1 MKRKITDLSVKFSEN
16 FILNMIDC
24 TPDSPI
30 YETAMEEL
38 KELED
43 RACLLIRPKAVIA
56 SGEIDRAVSSAG
68 IPEGAEALFTI
79 VTLGKEISEWSSSL
93 FREGDYLGGML
104 VNAMADEVLFQ
115 ADTAVQQAVIEMS
128 RSMNMGVKK
137 RMEAPNDIGMES
149 QRLAWE
155 VTEAKKEIGV
165 EIRSSYMLDPL
176 KSNCVIYLLDRCS
189 GEYRTAHNCKNCKTV
204 HCKRRMAE

>member
-1 MKRKITDLSVKFSEN
+1 MKRKITDLSVRFSEN

-30 YETAMEEL
+30 YETAMQEL

-43 RACLLIRPKAVIA
+43 RAYSLIRPRAVA
-56 SGEIDRAVSSAG
+56 AWGEIDREASSDG
-68 IPEGAEALFTI
+68 IPEGTKALFTI
-79 VTLGKEISEWSSSL
+79 ATLGKEISEWSSCL

-104 VNAMADEVLFQ
+104 VNAMADEALFQ
-115 ADTAVQQAVIEMS
+115 VDTAVQQAVIEMS
-128 RSMNMGVKK
+128 RSMNMGVKQ
-137 RMEAPNDIGMES
+137 RVEAPNDIEMVS

-155 VTEAKKEIGV
+155 VTEAKEEIGV
-165 EIRSSYMLDPL
+165 GIRSSYMLDPL
-176 KSNCVIYLLDRCS
+176 KTNCVIYLLDRFCS
-189 GEYRTAHNCKNCKTV
+189 EYRTAHNCKNCKAV